1 MENISNSIPLL
12 IDILIFVL
20 GLSVGGFLNVVIYRL
35 PREDENLSL
44 AKPAHSFCPVCGHTI
59 RFYDNIPVLSWLIL
73 RARCRDCGE
82 PISVRYPLVEL
93 AAGLL
98 ALYLYQQFGASFYFL
113 GFFYFTMCL
122 LAIALID
129 LDLMVIPTVLMYPTI
144 AIGLICAAL
153 GPGEWQGAA
162 FRQWAE
168 LSDIWILTQLE
179 PRLGLRFASFTSA
192 LIGLL
197 LGWGSLKAISVT
209 YKLLRG
215 HTGLGDGDPPL
226 LGLIGVFLGWLAV
239 PFVILASSLIGLIS
253 LGILML
259 TSKKSPAGGWG
270 MKALPF
276 GPFLVLAAFFYLFFG
291 ARVIAWYLSLF

>member
-129 LDLMVIPTVLMYPTI
+129 LDLMLIPTALMYPTI
-144 AIGLICAAL
+144 AIGLICAAI
-153 GPGEWQGAA
+153 GPSEWQGTA
-162 FRQWAE
+162 
-168 LSDIWILTQLE
+168 
-179 PRLGLRFASFTSA
+179 FTSA

-253 LGILML
+253 VGILML